1 LAFGHEIEGSLP
13 MSIMQQSSKA
23 QDRTIGVWFHQIDQ
37 GAVKLPRFQRFE
49 AWDRGRIASF
59 LNTIISNLPVGVTL
73 VLEVAGPEKFVSRYI
88 KSAERTTGTVTQN
101 LLDGQQRLTAFWR
114 AVHDNYEGE
123 TFFVYLPQFDR
134 GGKGAGSEVE
144 VRCIPR
150 WINKNKL
157 RMPRWADEPAQCFER
172 GLVPISLLR
181 PGDLATDIDSWLSA
195 AAKPLEPS
203 DTDPD
208 ALKRYK
214 EYSALKDKIK
224 GEITTLRER
233 VTHFNLPYLS
243 LPADTGKDV
252 ALQVFINMNT
262 NSKPLS
268 LYDIIVAEVE
278 SVVGTSLHDLQ
289 ATLNEHCP
297 NAGHY
302 GDLSDLILAT
312 SALLQDKTPNARGE
326 IEMDKAMM
334 LKNWPKL
341 ERGLDRMANLLA
353 SQGVFDEARLPTNA
367 VLPVIAAC
375 YELIP
380 ETGDFLGKG
389 EMLLRRYLWSSFF
402 TDRYENTAASRAYA
416 DFKALKTLLVTQVF
430 SDNDL
435 VTVPVLNRV
444 EFPLAD
450 VDALLGT
457 GWPKQVG
464 ISARGI
470 LAVTTYLGAL
480 DFADNKPASY
490 ESNQKREY
498 HHIFPDA
505 LLKDA
510 GIDSYRALNCALI
523 TWKTNRIIGRK
534 DPLEYLRDRVVWA
547 GEESVRER
555 MKSHLLDFDALS
567 KATYQGLD
575 GEQLATRVKP
585 DFEAFLRTRANV
597 VHTAVAALTQGK
609 QFTVG
614 SLDVSLSSRP
624 PAS

>member
-1 LAFGHEIEGSLP
+1 

-73 VLEVAGPEKFVSRYI
+73 VLEVAGPEKFGSRYI

-134 GGKGAGSEVE
+134 GGKGFGGEVE

-334 LKNWPKL
+334 LKNWSKL

-597 VHTAVAALTQGK
+597 VHTAVAALAQGK

-614 SLDVSLSSRP
+614 SLDGSLSSRL